1 MVAKLDEQINQL
13 KQTIADIESQRS
25 ILGDEA
31 VEAALVPPR
40 WKMTENIAPTE
51 SAATELVA

>member
-1 MVAKLDEQINQL
+1 MSTTLDEQINQL

-31 VEAALVPPR
+31 VEAH
-40 WKMTENIAPTE
+40 
-51 SAATELVA
+51 